1 MTLPTPARQERPAR
15 AVLAALAATLTTTLL
30 AVAIAPEALAQAY
43 PAAGQ
48 PIKMVVPFAAGSG
61 TDQVARA
68 LAQAMSEANHV
79 TVVVDNRPGGNSFI
93 GAQAVANA
101 PPDGYTMLLTT
112 NSTHAA
118 AEHLFKNVPYD
129 PVKDFTPVAL
139 LRKGYLV
146 MVTRPDFPAANVAEF
161 TAQARREPG
170 KLNFGSGSSSSRV
183 SAELYRQMAG
193 VDITHVPYKSNP
205 NALTDLVGGQVQV
218 MFVDTSSALSL
229 VKSGKLRGLAVTS
242 NRRLDI
248 LPDLPTLDEAGIK
261 GYEMSYWTAAYLPRN
276 TRPEIAARLGD
287 LLKQAMG
294 SPELKQLMEKTGTE
308 VSYGDADMLRR
319 FQASE
324 TDKWAQIIKAAGIQP
339 E

>member
-1 MTLPTPARQERPAR
+1 MTPTFPLRRALLAAALMTLAIPT
-15 AVLAALAATLTTTLL
+15 TF
-30 AVAIAPEALAQAY
+30 AQSY
-43 PAAGQ
+43 PAPGQ

-68 LAQAMSEANHV
+68 LAQAMAEANHV
-79 TVVVDNRPGGNSFI
+79 TVVIDNRPGGNGFI

-101 PPDGYTMLLTT
+101 QPDGYTMLLTT

-118 AEHLFKNVPYD
+118 AEHLYKNLPYD

-146 MVTRPDFPAANVAEF
+146 MVTRPDFPARTVAQF
-161 TAQARREPG
+161 TEQAKREPG

-218 MFVDTSSALSL
+218 MFVDTSSALNL

-242 NRRLDI
+242 STRLDI
-248 LPDLPTLDEAGIK
+248 LPDLPTLNESGIK

-276 TRPEIAARLGD
+276 TSPEIANRLAGM
-287 LLKQAMG
+287 LKQAMG
-294 SPELKQLMEKTGTE
+294 STELKQLMEKTGTE

-324 TDKWAQIIKAAGIQP
+324 TDKWARIIQAAGIQP

>member
-1 MTLPTPARQERPAR
+1 MTWPTLARPFRIPLTTLLTT
-15 AVLAALAATLTTTLL
+15 AVTTAIIAAAAAPAALAQT
-30 AVAIAPEALAQAY
+30 Y

-146 MVTRPDFPAANVAEF
+146 MVTRPDFPAATVAEF
-161 TAQARREPG
+161 TTQARREPG

-242 NRRLDI
+242 NKRLDI
-248 LPDLPTLDEAGIK
+248 LPDLPTLDEAGLK

-276 TRPEIAARLGD
+276 TRPEIAARLAD

-308 VSYGDADMLRR
+308 VSYGDAEMLRR

-324 TDKWAQIIKAAGIQP
+324 TDKWARIIKAAGIQP

>member
-1 MTLPTPARQERPAR
+1 MTWPTFARPHRIAHTLV
-15 AVLAALAATLTTTLL
+15 ATLITAAATTVLAPAA
-30 AVAIAPEALAQAY
+30 VAQAY
-43 PAAGQ
+43 PATGQ

-68 LAQAMSEANHV
+68 LAQAMGEANQV

-146 MVTRPDFPAANVAEF
+146 MVTRPDFPAASVAEF

-183 SAELYRQMAG
+183 SAELYRQVAG

-205 NALTDLVGGQVQV
+205 NALTDLVGGQIQV

-242 NRRLDI
+242 SKRLDI
-248 LPDLPTLDEAGIK
+248 LPDLPTLD
-261 GYEMSYWTAAYLPRN
+261 
-276 TRPEIAARLGD
+276 
-287 LLKQAMG
+287 
-294 SPELKQLMEKTGTE
+294 
-308 VSYGDADMLRR
+308 
-319 FQASE
+319 
-324 TDKWAQIIKAAGIQP
+324 
-339 E
+339 